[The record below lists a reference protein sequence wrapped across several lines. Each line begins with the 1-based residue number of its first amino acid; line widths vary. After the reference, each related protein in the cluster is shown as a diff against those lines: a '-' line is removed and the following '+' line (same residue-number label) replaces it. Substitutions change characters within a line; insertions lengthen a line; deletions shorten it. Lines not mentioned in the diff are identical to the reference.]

1 MDPRRAGGCLGDET
15 ILELL
20 GPAPPPAGVHEH
32 LASCSACRELWVHA
46 AEQTLSDVP
55 IDSGAAT
62 AETVPTEIGRYHVR
76 HELGR
81 GGMGIVYSAFDPHLH
96 RDVALKLLRA
106 DVFGDKRS
114 AWEGRL
120 LREARAMAQLA
131 DPHVVVVHDV
141 GTFEGHVFVAME
153 LVKGR
158 TLREWQAERER
169 STEEILDAF
178 LQAGRGL
185 RAAHRAGLVHRDFK
199 PANVLVGDDGRV
211 RVTDFGLVRPE
222 RSDEPRPSAA
232 PHMTALTRTGGVVGT
247 PAYMSPEQ
255 FRRED
260 ADARSDQFSFS
271 VALYEALYGERPFR
285 AKNTK
290 ELAEAVINGRRRPV
304 PRSANVPTPIRDAL
318 LRGLATDPSARF
330 PSMDAMLE
338 ALTQRRTR
346 RAPILVAASIGV
358 LGIAIALGARAMH
371 RESPAEVPTARI
383 DPPKPIE
390 EPPPAIVEPPVAS
403 PAAVTTAKR
412 PPRIPTR
419 KVAPPKRDDDA
430 LKPFDERGSK

>member
-1 MDPRRAGGCLGDET
+1 MDARRAGGCLGDET
-15 ILELL
+15 VLELL
-20 GPAPPPAGVHEH
+20 GPGPPPSGVHEH
-32 LASCSACRELWVHA
+32 LAACSACRELWVHA
-46 AEQTLSDVP
+46 AEQTATDVA
-55 IDSGAAT
+55 IDFTPMPES
-62 AETVPTEIGRYHVR
+62 VPAEIGRYLVR

-81 GGMGIVYSAFDPHLH
+81 GGMGVVYSAFDPHLH
-96 RDVALKLLRA
+96 RDVALKLLRS
-106 DVFGDKRS
+106 DIFGDDRS

-169 STEEILDAF
+169 SLDEILDAF

-222 RSDEPRPSAA
+222 RSDDVPASDA
-232 PHMTALTRTGGVVGT
+232 PHLTALTRTGGVVGT

-255 FRRED
+255 FRREE

-285 AKNTK
+285 AGNVK
-290 ELAEAVINGRRRPV
+290 ELAVAVITGRRRSL
-304 PRSANVPTPIRDAL
+304 PRGVNVPSTVRDAL

-338 ALTQRRTR
+338 VLTKRRTR
-346 RAPILVAASIGV
+346 RAPIFVAASVGV
-358 LGIAIALGARAMH
+358 FGIVVALGARATH
-371 RESPAEVPTARI
+371 REEQAAPAFSAHVSE
-383 DPPKPIE
+383 PPKPIE
-390 EPPPAIVEPPVAS
+390 PPPPVVERPAAS
-403 PAAVTTAKR
+403 PAAITTAKR
-412 PPRIPTR
+412 APRMPTR
-419 KVAPPKRDDDA
+419 KVAPPKRDDDG
-430 LKPFDERGSK
+430 LKPFDDRGSK